1 MSENTNIKTG
11 TTCIGLLFKDGV
23 IIAADMR
30 VTSYKIDSD
39 SFSKVFEL
47 SNNIVAAVSGGAADA
62 QLFMRVIKGEL
73 KLIELKTERKPLVS
87 EAAMILN
94 SFQYNGIRSQG
105 SIVGLILG
113 GYDIRKGTTLYNLGP
128 DGTIIPHEGY
138 ISTGSGSIY
147 VKGVLDTQYT
157 ENLTEKDAILL
168 LEKSFKVSFKNDNA
182 SGGGFTAKIITKDG
196 IKTVSKKV
204 IKSEFKDEKN

>member
-11 TTCIGLLFKDGV
+11 TTCIGLIYKDGV
-23 IIAADMR
+23 ILAADMR

-39 SFSKVFEL
+39 GFQKVFEL
-47 SNNIVAAVSGGAADA
+47 SNTIVATVSGGAADA

-73 KLIELKTERKPLVS
+73 KLIELKTERKALVS

-94 SFQYNGIRSQG
+94 SFQYNGIRSSG

-113 GYDIRKGTTLYNLGP
+113 GFDMRKGITLYNLGP

-138 ISTGSGSIY
+138 ITTGSGSIY
-147 VKGVLDTQYT
+147 LKGVLDTEYT
-157 ENLTEKDAILL
+157 ENMTEKDALALI
-168 LEKSFKVSFKNDNA
+168 EKSFKVAFKNDNA
-182 SGGGFTAKIITKDG
+182 SGGGFNAKVITSSGIKNITKK
-196 IKTVSKKV
+196 I
-204 IKSEFKDEKN
+204 IKSEFKEEK